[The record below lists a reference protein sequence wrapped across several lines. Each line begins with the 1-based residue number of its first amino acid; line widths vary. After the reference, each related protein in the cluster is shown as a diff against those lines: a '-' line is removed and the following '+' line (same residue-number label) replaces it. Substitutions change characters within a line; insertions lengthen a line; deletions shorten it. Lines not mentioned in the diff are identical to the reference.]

1 MNHFHRVALVLLAA
15 GLSSCSLE
23 PRYNPYELPQVETT
37 RSAGAVSEL
46 QMNAISALGREAW
59 DQALDY
65 LQRAIRIEPRN
76 PFSWHYLA
84 QTYWYR
90 GDPQR
95 CLEMVER
102 SYSYSSPDDNLD
114 AANERL
120 RARCEQG

>member
-1 MNHFHRVALVLLAA
+1 MNRYASLICLLL
-15 GLSSCSLE
+15 GLGPGACSLVPE
-23 PRYNPYELPQVETT
+23 YNPYQLPPVETT

-46 QMNAISALGREAW
+46 QFNAIAALGREAW

-76 PFSWHYLA
+76 PVSWHYLA

-90 GDPQR
+90 GDNQR

-102 SYSYSSPDDNLD
+102 SFSYSSREDNLD
-114 AANERL
+114 EANEQL
-120 RARCEQG
+120 RARCQQG